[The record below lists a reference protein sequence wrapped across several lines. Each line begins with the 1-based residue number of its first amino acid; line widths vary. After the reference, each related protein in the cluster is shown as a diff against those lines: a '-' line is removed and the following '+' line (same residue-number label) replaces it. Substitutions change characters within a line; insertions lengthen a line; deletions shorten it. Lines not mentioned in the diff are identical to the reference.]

1 MPLHSVT
8 QYLSSSDGVLVS
20 FIFPSLAAAAAAV
33 VVVFIGFFLA
43 SQACSVVIKKK
54 RSLLSATQSR
64 GDLSLCVNF
73 TGPSSGA
80 DKQGLFA
87 VNVDRYQ

>member
-1 MPLHSVT
+1 MPLHPVT

-20 FIFPSLAAAAAAV
+20 FIFPSLAAAAV
-33 VVVFIGFFLA
+33 VVVCIGFFLA
-43 SQACSVVIKKK
+43 SQACSVVTKKK

>member
-43 SQACSVVIKKK
+43 SQACSVGIKKK
-54 RSLLSATQSR
+54 AFPFVGDTVQRGFVSLR
-64 GDLSLCVNF
+64 EF
-73 TGPSSGA
+73 HWP
-80 DKQGLFA
+80 KQ
-87 VNVDRYQ
+87 RR